1 MPATI
6 SPSCKRPAR
15 RWHADFQG
23 SDMQRILVMGS
34 SGSGKSTFAQRLSA
48 ITAIPMV
55 SLDALFWKP
64 GWVPSDSAE
73 FDARV
78 TDVAQQ
84 PRWIIDGNY
93 TSSGAGELRR
103 STADAVFWF
112 DLPRRTCMTGILS
125 RIATSYGRVR
135 PEMAPGCPEKIDFE
149 FFRYVWTYR
158 QIQRPKLLEYFK
170 GLRTDQIFV
179 TFTNRTQADQY
190 LGKVA
195 PSGAERVH

>member
-1 MPATI
+1 
-6 SPSCKRPAR
+6 
-15 RWHADFQG
+15 
-23 SDMQRILVMGS
+23 MQRILVMGS
-34 SGSGKSTFAQRLSA
+34 SGSGKSTFAQQLSA
-48 ITAIPMV
+48 ITGIPMV
-55 SLDALFWKP
+55 SLDALYWKP
-64 GWVPSDSAE
+64 GWVPSDNAE

-78 TDVAQQ
+78 SEAAHQ

-112 DLPRRTCMTGILS
+112 DLPRRTCMTGILT

-149 FFRYVWTYR
+149 FFRYIWTYR
-158 QIQRPKLLEYFK
+158 QIQRPKLLEYFE

-190 LGKVA
+190 LKKVA